1 MVCKKDIGQS
11 VINTLTYAGFYNSSL
26 TSKEIYL
33 RLISSKPI
41 SLSQVERSIG
51 ELKQR
56 GKLKTKNGRYSVAQ
70 ISDRTN
76 SDFKQKLNKAKKD
89 LRVLKKIP
97 WLKFIGISGSVASHS
112 SKKDDDID
120 VVLITSHHR
129 LWLTRLLVMVLMRIS
144 GKKIRRYGSSF
155 YKDYYCFNL
164 LLSEPDLKLPPK
176 KRNLFN
182 AYQLY
187 FIESILDNNNLKEK
201 LYLQNKFWVKK
212 YLANF
217 ANTISKDDNSTA
229 GKSFDANI
237 LGINFGKILSWIDD
251 LAYKAQRAYMSKKLK
266 KEIISRNYAFFH
278 PEDNSRIISEK
289 LN

>member
-1 MVCKKDIGQS
+1 MACKKTISRS

-41 SLSQVERSIG
+41 HQSEVEKIIE

-56 GKLKTKNGRYSVAQ
+56 GKLKTKNGKYSLAQ
-70 ISDRTN
+70 ISDREN
-76 SDFKQKLNKAKKD
+76 SDFRQKLNKAKKD
-89 LRVLKKIP
+89 LMVLKKIP

-112 SKKDDDID
+112 SKKEDDID
-120 VVLITSHHR
+120 VVLIASHHR
-129 LWLTRLLVMVLMRIS
+129 LWLTRLLVMFLMRIS
-144 GKKIRRYGSSF
+144 GKKIRRYASSF

-164 LLSEPDLKLPPK
+164 LLSEPDLRLPLE

-187 FIESILDNNNLKEK
+187 FIDSILDKNNLKKK
-201 LYLQNKFWVKK
+201 LYLQNKYWVKK

-217 ANTISKDDNSTA
+217 ADTITKDNASTA
-229 GKSFDANI
+229 GNSFDAII
-237 LGINFGKILSWIDD
+237 LGVNIGKIFGCIDN
-251 LAYKAQRAYMSKKLK
+251 LAFKAQREYMSKKLK
-266 KEIISRNYAFFH
+266 KEIITRNYAFFH
-278 PEDNSRIISEK
+278 PKDNSRIISEK